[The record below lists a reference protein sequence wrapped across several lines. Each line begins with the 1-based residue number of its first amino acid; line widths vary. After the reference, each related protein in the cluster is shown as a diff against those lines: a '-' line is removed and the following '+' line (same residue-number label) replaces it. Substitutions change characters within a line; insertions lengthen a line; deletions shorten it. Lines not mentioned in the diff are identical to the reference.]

1 MNIVFIIALLL
12 TLPPA
17 LVCLQVHD
25 DFSFQWVVDSV
36 QRTIQFE
43 FNCTTDSWCAIG
55 IGQAMSSA
63 NTILCTGSKCEE
75 GSTTGRSA
83 PAVRSSSTLTD
94 VSFNT
99 AGTASYTATW
109 TRKLAAP
116 TASDVAFNSTGF
128 TDIIWATGSSI
139 SGISGHTLLTG
150 RGITSIDTSTSYLPL
165 AATGSRT
172 I

>member
-1 MNIVFIIALLL
+1 MNLLYIIASLL
-12 TLPPA
+12 TLPQA
-17 LVCLQVHD
+17 LVGLNVHD
-25 DFSFQWVVDSV
+25 DFSLEWVVDSV
-36 QRTIQFE
+36 QGTIQFE

-55 IGQAMSSA
+55 IGQGMSSA
-63 NTILCTGSKCEE
+63 NTILCTDSKCEE
-75 GSTTGRSA
+75 GSTTGYSA
-83 PAVRSSSTLTD
+83 PAVRNTSSLTD

-99 AGTASYTATW
+99 ARTTTYTATW
-109 TRKLAAP
+109 TRTLAAP
-116 TASDVAFNSTGF
+116 TASDVAFSSTGS

-150 RGITSIDTSTSYLPL
+150 RGITSIDTSTSSLPP